1 MQDIEKIYGL
11 HACVSVLNNK
21 QRNIIEVFCTDDTLQ
36 KIRDKINN
44 FRYLNNLK
52 VLKRK
57 DLDDRLQTKVHQG
70 IVIFCEKRKINFTNK
85 YLNNQR
91 EILILDSLND
101 SQNVG
106 SIIRSAYLFGIQYIF
121 FNEKNS
127 FSINSTLIKAASGSY
142 ENVYLIPLKNIVNF
156 INDLKKNDF
165 WIFGLDNFGEKKIT
179 EIESE
184 TKKAI
189 ILGSEN
195 KGIRKLIK
203 EKCDFLV
210 KIPMLKNDS
219 NIDSLNVSNAASI
232 LFYELSKK

>member
-21 QRNIIEVFCTDDTLQ
+21 GRNIIEVLCTDDALQ
-36 KIRDKINN
+36 KIRNKINN
-44 FRYLNNLK
+44 SKYLDKLK
-52 VLKRK
+52 VLNRRE
-57 DLDDRLQTKVHQG
+57 LDDRLKTKVHQG
-70 IVIFCEKRKINFTNK
+70 IVIFCKKREINFTNK
-85 YLNNQR
+85 DLYNQR

-121 FNEKNS
+121 FNAKNS

-142 ENVYLIPLKNIVNF
+142 EKVFLIPVKNIVNL
-156 INDLKKNDF
+156 IKELKKNDF
-165 WIFGLDNFGEKKIT
+165 WIFGLDNFGSKKIT
-179 EIESE
+179 EIEFE

-210 KIPMLKNDS
+210 NIPMLKNDL

>member
-1 MQDIEKIYGL
+1 M
-11 HACVSVLNNK
+11 NN
-21 QRNIIEVFCTDDTLQ
+21 ES
-36 KIRDKINN
+36 
-44 FRYLNNLK
+44 
-52 VLKRK
+52 
-57 DLDDRLQTKVHQG
+57 
-70 IVIFCEKRKINFTNK
+70 
-85 YLNNQR
+85 

-106 SIIRSAYLFGIQYIF
+106 SIMRSAYLFGIKYIF
-121 FNEKNS
+121 FNENNS

-142 ENVYLIPLKNIVNF
+142 ENVYLIPVKNIVNF
-156 INDLKKNDF
+156 IKDLKKNDF
-165 WIFGLDNFGEKKIT
+165 WIFGLDKLGGKKIT

-189 ILGSEN
+189 ILGSES

-210 KIPMLKNDS
+210 NIPMLNNDS
-219 NIDSLNVSNAASI
+219 NIDSLNISNAASI

>member
-1 MQDIEKIYGL
+1 MKKE
-11 HACVSVLNNK
+11 
-21 QRNIIEVFCTDDTLQ
+21 R
-36 KIRDKINN
+36 
-44 FRYLNNLK
+44 
-52 VLKRK
+52 
-57 DLDDRLQTKVHQG
+57 
-70 IVIFCEKRKINFTNK
+70 INFTNK

-121 FNEKNS
+121 FNENNS

-165 WIFGLDNFGEKKIT
+165 WIFGLDKFWWKK
-179 EIESE
+179 
-184 TKKAI
+184 KLLRLNRKQKAI
-189 ILGSEN
+189 ILGSES

-210 KIPMLKNDS
+210 NIPMLNNDS
-219 NIDSLNVSNAASI
+219 NIDSLNMS
-232 LFYELSKK
+232 LMRRQFYFMN